1 MFAIMDVDS
10 DEDDIW
16 NYKPKFA
23 FAGKEKLQTSKVR
36 KQETVSSEIPVKRRK
51 KVNADTKS
59 ACTTEKQLT
68 IECQKEQ
75 GKCDSDASA
84 DVENKSGVEECVDVD
99 ADIELV
105 SVYLP
110 QDKSGKNDYNIKD
123 GSKKSVVNNP
133 FFSAGHTSKHDS
145 KKSVVH
151 SPFTSAA
158 SGRKLGHSPLPS
170 HKTCSTT
177 KTMTPR
183 KSSLTPGK
191 FTSVQSPGIK
201 NYFSPSNEKRNKS
214 TASSKH
220 VKNLLEDFNDDVL
233 FLQEE
238 KIADKQM
245 KLGEDLT
252 SNYVCSVGIA
262 TLDCSVK
269 SDNSEQFDNSTQ
281 EKVHCKDER
290 DSNIVTVKERVVRTD
305 TASTECHAGMFNG
318 DTSNLAATLECGYNS
333 PVDKSQHCVNT
344 SCDKLTDCL
353 KTSNDKLTDSEFV
366 TSGGGFVIYSGDCDV
381 EGDIEDDTFRDRCE
395 IQTSSSSGE
404 IVDYALTAITECSS
418 KSALIN
424 VPGLMKSNSL
434 LNANIA
440 QAAAV
445 EDKSVM
451 KRRQSVGS
459 QAQSPSSANKQS
471 DLPSVHKQTS
481 LFSFF
486 KARVGSS
493 CKTTGSMNNK
503 FSALKDVTH
512 KQASRG
518 RRSNISVG
526 STFSK
531 SQTLSVT
538 TPIKGYNSSMQHV
551 IEPASDAADEREP
564 KIEQGDQQHNARG
577 KRQCPFYKKI
587 HNTGITV
594 DAFSYGVVPGCQAYI
609 LTHFHYDHYGGLTK
623 KFAQPIFCSQVT
635 GNLVEHR
642 LGVDKKWINRLHLWK
657 PYQVSGVTLTLMEAN
672 HCPGAVMVLFELK
685 DGRTVLHTGDFRA
698 CPEMEKYP
706 ILKRAVTTDLYLDTT
721 YCNPSYSFPTQQ
733 DVINFVVSLVLTY
746 VTSNPD
752 TLIICGTYTIGKE
765 KIFKAVAETLNSKI
779 CVTRDKKKVLDCLDD
794 AELQARLTL
803 DWSEG
808 QVHVLPMGKL
818 NQKALFEHHAS
829 HPKFKSVLALEP
841 TGWSHSNGVSLE
853 NLHPKWSRNNVTLYG
868 IPYSEHSS
876 FQELKRFVQF
886 LRPKKI
892 IPTVNNGSP
901 AARKKMEDI
910 FSLWMR
916 ENLASHGVLPA
927 TSRGF

>member
-1 MFAIMDVDS
+1 MDVDS

-23 FAGKEKLQTSKVR
+23 GNEKLQTSKVR
-36 KQETVSSEIPVKRRK
+36 KQETISSEIPVKRRK
-51 KVNADTKS
+51 KVNADTKR
-59 ACTTEKQLT
+59 ACTTKKWSTTKGQ
-68 IECQKEQ
+68 QEQ
-75 GKCDSDASA
+75 GKIDTDTSA
-84 DVENKSGVEECVDVD
+84 DVENKRGVEECLDVD
-99 ADIELV
+99 TDIELV

-110 QDKSGKNDYNIKD
+110 QDKSEKNDYNIKD
-123 GSKKSVVNNP
+123 GSKKSVVN
-133 FFSAGHTSKHDS
+133 SALMNAGQTSKHDS
-145 KKSVVH
+145 KSVVH
-151 SPFTSAA
+151 IPFTSAA
-158 SGRKLGHSPLPS
+158 SGRKVGHSPQPS
-170 HKTCSTT
+170 HKTCSTS
-177 KTMTPR
+177 KTMRPR
-183 KSSLTPGK
+183 KSSLTSGK
-191 FTSVQSPGIK
+191 CTPVQSPGIK

-220 VKNLLEDFNDDVL
+220 VKNLLEDFNDDEVL
-233 FLQEE
+233 FLREE
-238 KIADKQM
+238 RSADMQM

-269 SDNSEQFDNSTQ
+269 SDNREQFSKSTQ
-281 EKVHCKDER
+281 EKVHCKDEK
-290 DSNIVTVKERVVRTD
+290 DSNIMTAKERVNSTD
-305 TASTECHAGMFNG
+305 TTSTECHAGKFNG
-318 DTSNLAATLECGYNS
+318 DTSNLAATLKFGHNI
-333 PVDKSQHCVNT
+333 PVDKSQHCLNN
-344 SCDKLTDCL
+344 SCDKLTDSL

-366 TSGGGFVIYSGDCDV
+366 TSGGGFVIYSGDCDI
-381 EGDIEDDTFRDRCE
+381 EGNIGDGKFRDTCE
-395 IQTSSSSGE
+395 LQTSSSSGE
-404 IVDYALTAITECSS
+404 IVDDELTAVTECNGQ
-418 KSALIN
+418 SALPD

-434 LNANIA
+434 LNADIA

-445 EDKSVM
+445 EDKIVM
-451 KRRQSVGS
+451 KKTQSVRS
-459 QAQSPSSANKQS
+459 QAQSPSSANNKS
-471 DLPSVHKQTS
+471 DLSSVCKQTS

-493 CKTTGSMNNK
+493 CKTTGSTNNK
-503 FSALKDVTH
+503 FSALSDVTH

-518 RRSNISVG
+518 RRSNNSVG
-526 STFSK
+526 PSLKK
-531 SQTLSVT
+531 SQTLPVA

-551 IEPASDAADEREP
+551 NEPASYAADEREP
-564 KIEQGDQQHNARG
+564 QIEQGGQQQNGRG

-594 DAFSYGVVPGCQAYI
+594 DAFSYGVVPGCQAYF

-642 LGVDKKWINRLHLWK
+642 LGVDKKWINRLQLWK

-706 ILKRAVTTDLYLDTT
+706 ILKRAATTDLYLDTT

-746 VTSNPD
+746 VTSNPN
-752 TLIICGTYTIGKE
+752 TLVVCGTYTIGKE

-794 AELQARLTL
+794 TELQARLTL
-803 DWSEG
+803 DWSQG

-853 NLHPKWSRNNVTLYG
+853 NLCPKWSRNNVTLYG

-910 FSLWMR
+910 FSSWTR
-916 ENLASHGVLPA
+916 ENLPSHGALPA